1 MKRKILKLVL
11 VFAAPLLFMGCEKEL
26 KTTDPG
32 NLVPRTV
39 DQDPNLPSIIV
50 NGTQLHTEAFG
61 NPNDPMVV
69 YLHGGPGSD
78 YRNALNV
85 KSLAADHYYVVFYD
99 QRGSGLSKR
108 HPKNSYSL
116 QLMLDDLSAVIQHY
130 RSSPTQKVFLLGHS
144 WGAMLATAYINQYPT
159 KINGAVLAEPGGFT
173 WEEVKEYMEASKI
186 LKLFTEATN
195 DAVYADQFLTGKEND
210 HDVLD
215 YKLNLQSAF
224 SYAPGNTEGIEGPSP
239 FWRNGAVVSNALF
252 DIGEKDGFN
261 FSNNLSHFT
270 TKVLFL
276 YSEKNKAYGE
286 TFARKL
292 SADYPN
298 VQLNMINGTGHE
310 LIYFAWDKVY
320 PLVQTYYNS
329 LR

>member
-1 MKRKILKLVL
+1 MKRKILKLLL
-11 VFAAPLLFMGCEKEL
+11 VFAAPLFFMGCEKEL

-61 NPNDPMVV
+61 NPSDPMVV
-69 YLHGGPGSD
+69 FLHGGPGSD

-85 KSLAADHYYVVFYD
+85 KSLADHYYVVFYD

-116 QLMLDDLSAVIQHY
+116 QLMLDDLTAVIQHY
-130 RSSPTQKVFLLGHS
+130 RSSPTQKVFLFGHS
-144 WGAMLATAYINQYPT
+144 WGAMLATAYINQYPA

-173 WEEVKEYMEASKI
+173 WEEMKEYIEASKK

-195 DAVYADQFLTGKEND
+195 DAVYPDQFLTGDEND

-215 YKLNLQSAF
+215 YKLNLQTVY

-239 FWRNGAVVSNALF
+239 FWRNGAVVNKALF
-252 DIGEKDGFN
+252 DIGEKEGFN
-261 FSNNLSHFT
+261 FRTNLSQFT

-276 YSEKNKAYGE
+276 YSEQNKAYGE
-286 TFARKL
+286 AFAQQL
-292 SADYPN
+292 SAAYPN
-298 VQLNMINGTGHE
+298 VQLNRINGTGHE
-310 LIYFAWDKVY
+310 LIYFAWDKVF

>member
-1 MKRKILKLVL
+1 MKRKILKLLL
-11 VFAAPLLFMGCEKEL
+11 VFAAPLFFMGCEKEL

-61 NPNDPMVV
+61 NPSDPMVV
-69 YLHGGPGSD
+69 FLHGGPGSD

-85 KSLAADHYYVVFYD
+85 KSLADHYYVVFYD

-116 QLMLDDLSAVIQHY
+116 QLMLDDLTAVIQHY
-130 RSSPTQKVFLLGHS
+130 RSSPTQKVFLFGHS
-144 WGAMLATAYINQYPT
+144 WGAMLATAYINQYPA

-173 WEEVKEYMEASKI
+173 WEEMKEYIEASKK

-195 DAVYADQFLTGKEND
+195 DAVYPDQFLTGDEND

-215 YKLNLQSAF
+215 YKLNLQTVY

-239 FWRNGAVVSNALF
+239 FWRNGAVINKALF
-252 DIGEKDGFN
+252 DIGEKEGFN
-261 FSNNLSHFT
+261 FRTNLSQFT

-286 TFARKL
+286 AFAQQL
-292 SADYPN
+292 SAAYPN
-298 VQLNMINGTGHE
+298 VQLNRINGTGHE
-310 LIYFAWDKVY
+310 LIYFAWDKVF